1 MARARRRG
9 KQTAQGGNW
18 LMTYADMATLLLTF
32 FVLMLS
38 ISVVDVQRYKE
49 IASSMRNALGGVQ
62 KAPAGAENKPVPTSH
77 FGPGMLD
84 GRPGL
89 LEKNSRPT
97 EPAPTQSQKPN
108 VAQLRAK
115 QIHKRENELKSAL
128 ARDIDNHKIELS
140 ATDNAVIIRIQ
151 EKASFP
157 SGSAVLEGSFDPV
170 IREIA
175 RALNSTPDQIVV
187 TGYTDD
193 VPISSPRFRSNW
205 DLSAA
210 RAVTVL
216 LSLVKAGVAPKR
228 LAARG
233 MGENDPIVPNDS
245 PAHRAMNRRVEIAV
259 VPPLA
264 ARDLKQS
271 TIH

>member
-1 MARARRRG
+1 MGRARRRG
-9 KQTAQGGNW
+9 KQAAQGGNW

-49 IASSMRNALGGVQ
+49 IASSMRTALGGVQ
-62 KAPAGAENKPVPTSH
+62 KAPGGAETKPVPATN

-89 LEKNSRPT
+89 LDKNS
-97 EPAPTQSQKPN
+97 KPSKPKPKQTKAD
-108 VAQLRAK
+108 VARLRAK
-115 QIHKRENELKSAL
+115 QVHKREQELKIAL
-128 ARDIDNHKIELS
+128 AHDINSGKIHLS

-157 SGSAVLEGSFDPV
+157 SGSAQLEGSFDPV
-170 IREIA
+170 VREIA
-175 RALNSTPDQIVV
+175 KALNQTSDKIVV

-216 LSLVKAGVAPKR
+216 LSLAKTGVNPQR

-264 ARDLKQS
+264 ARDMKQS
-271 TIH
+271 TVR